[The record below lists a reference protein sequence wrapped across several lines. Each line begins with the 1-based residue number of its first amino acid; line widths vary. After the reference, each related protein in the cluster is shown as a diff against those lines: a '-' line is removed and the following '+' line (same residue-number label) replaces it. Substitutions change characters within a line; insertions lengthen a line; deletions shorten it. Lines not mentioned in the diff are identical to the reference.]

1 MYEFYSEFIV
11 HISHISCSFKTLGAA
26 FYQLSSP
33 ALAF

>member
-1 MYEFYSEFIV
+1 MYEFYYEFIV